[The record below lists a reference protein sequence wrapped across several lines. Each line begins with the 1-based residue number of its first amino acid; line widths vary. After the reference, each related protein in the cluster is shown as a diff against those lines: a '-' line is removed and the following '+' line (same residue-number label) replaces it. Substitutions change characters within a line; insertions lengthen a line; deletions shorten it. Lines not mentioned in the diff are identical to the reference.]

1 MKNISFKQIILLV
14 IIFFFL
20 FGDFYNLKKK
30 LEIFIKSVNNFIF
43 KKIKKKGT

>member
-1 MKNISFKQIILLV
+1 MKNISLKQIILLI

-30 LEIFIKSVNNFIF
+30 FENFIKSVNNFIL